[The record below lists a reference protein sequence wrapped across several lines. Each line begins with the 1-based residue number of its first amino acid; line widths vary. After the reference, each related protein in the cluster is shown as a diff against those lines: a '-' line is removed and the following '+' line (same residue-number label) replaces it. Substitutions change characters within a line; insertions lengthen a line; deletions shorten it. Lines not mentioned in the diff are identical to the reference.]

1 MKVNRVNGCG
11 KAAERFILQTI
22 VIQIVVLLIL
32 LIFSAYFS
40 SAETALTTVN
50 KVRIKS
56 MADEGNK
63 RAKAVLQISEKYQK
77 MLSTVLVGNNVVN
90 LTASSLSTVIVTKVW
105 GGFMVGVSTGILTF
119 VVLLFG
125 EIVPK
130 TMASN
135 KAEKIAL
142 SYAES
147 LLFLMKILTPAVW
160 FVDLFA
166 GFFLKLLH
174 VERGTKVAM
183 TENEL
188 KTYVDVSHEDG
199 VIETGEKEIIY
210 NVFDFSDSVARDV
223 MIPRID
229 MSCVSADAGFEEVA
243 NCFRQDMYT
252 RIPVFEENQDNII
265 GLINIK
271 DLFFVKDHSSFCVK
285 DYLRKAYYTYEYKKT
300 SDLMMEMRE
309 HTWSVA
315 FVLNE
320 YGATVGMITLEDLL
334 EEIVGEIRDE
344 YDIDEEEMIRD
355 LGDCRYLIEG
365 NMKLNDIND
374 ALHMFLDSE
383 DYDSIGGLMIEH
395 LDRLPYNREKITL
408 DNGIVLEARG
418 VKKHRVEKVL
428 MTVQK
433 EMIESGQENKAD
445 VSDSQSVAE
454 SGRDS
459 GLQE

>member
-1 MKVNRVNGCG
+1 M
-11 KAAERFILQTI
+11 QTT
-22 VIQIVVLLIL
+22 VIQAVILLIL
-32 LIFSAYFS
+32 LILSGYFS

-56 MADEGNK
+56 LADEGNK
-63 RAKAVLQISEKYQK
+63 KAKAVLKISDRYQK
-77 MLSTVLVGNNVVN
+77 MLSTVLIGNNIVN
-90 LTASSLSTVIVTKVW
+90 LTASSLSTVIVTNLW
-105 GGFMVGVSTGILTF
+105 GGYMVGISTGVLTF
-119 VVLLFG
+119 AVLLFG

-142 SYAES
+142 NYAGS
-147 LLFLMKILTPAVW
+147 LLFLMKVLTPLVW
-160 FVDLFA
+160 FIDIFA
-166 GFFLKLLH
+166 GFFLRLMH

-188 KTYVDVSHEDG
+188 KTYVAVSHEDG
-199 VIETGEKEIIY
+199 VIESGEKKIIY

-229 MSCVSADAGFEEVA
+229 MSCVSADASYEEVA
-243 NCFRQDMYT
+243 HCFREDMYT
-252 RIPVFEENQDNII
+252 RIPVYEDNQDNII
-265 GLINIK
+265 GLVNIK
-271 DLFFVKDHSSFCVK
+271 DLFFVSDRNNFHVK
-285 DYLRKAYYTYEYKKT
+285 DYLRQAYYTYEYKKT
-300 SDLMMEMRE
+300 SDLMLEMRE

-344 YDIDEEEMIRD
+344 YDSDEEEMIRD
-355 LGDCRYLIEG
+355 LGDHRYLIEG
-365 NMKLNDIND
+365 SMKLDDIND
-374 ALHMFLDSE
+374 ALNMSLDSE

-395 LDRLPYNREKITL
+395 LDRLPYSREKITL
-408 DNGIVLEARG
+408 DNGIMLEARG

-428 MTVQK
+428 MTVP
-433 EMIESGQENKAD
+433 ESIYRTDNENEETGKIQEGSVSSENSGNGSAD
-445 VSDSQSVAE
+445 E
-454 SGRDS
+454 
-459 GLQE
+459 